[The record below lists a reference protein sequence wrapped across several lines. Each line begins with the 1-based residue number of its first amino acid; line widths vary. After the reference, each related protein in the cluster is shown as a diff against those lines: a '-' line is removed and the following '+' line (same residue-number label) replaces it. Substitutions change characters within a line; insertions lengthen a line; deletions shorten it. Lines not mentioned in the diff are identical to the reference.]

1 VNSENQQTASIAKL
15 PAPHQGPAEAISIW
29 QKLVAKSRI
38 DLSNIEELT
47 EWGHLMLGRGE
58 KWLVIDLKGTRFM
71 SLPVIRYL
79 EDLSEELRRAGGAL
93 AFEAMPD
100 KTRRI
105 FEIYGSLQYIVV
117 VSRSEQLRSAREKL
131 SHPIFFL
138 SPNR

>member
-1 VNSENQQTASIAKL
+1 MQGHAAHIGAGEAK
-15 PAPHQGPAEAISIW
+15 SIW

-38 DLSNIEELT
+38 DLSNLAELQ
-47 EWGHLMLGRGE
+47 EWSQEMLSRGE

-71 SLPVIRYL
+71 GLPVIRYF

-105 FEIYGSLQYIVV
+105 FEIYGSLQNIVV
-117 VSRSEQLRSAREKL
+117 VARAEQLRLARERI
-131 SHPIFFL
+131 SHPFSRLKSF
-138 SPNR
+138 